1 MISEIEKRIE
11 CRMTG
16 ELCDKAVM
24 REISQNVLDRI
35 CIRLGISSEKE
46 FPALF
51 YGVCAEATVKAYR
64 RRYYEGIQSESASGV
79 FSDTF
84 VEDILSE
91 YEKEFETYRNGN
103 DVGSSKRVHFL

>member
-24 REISQNVLDRI
+24 REISQTVLDRI

-84 VEDILSE
+84 VEDTLSE

>member
-24 REISQNVLDRI
+24 IEISQ
-35 CIRLGISSEKE
+35 
-46 FPALF
+46 
-51 YGVCAEATVKAYR
+51 TVKAYR
-64 RRYYEGIQSESASGV
+64 RRYYEGIKSENASGV

-84 VEDILSE
+84 IDDILSE
-91 YEKEFETYRNGN
+91 YESEFSIYRNSDN
-103 DVGSSKRVHFL
+103 VGSSKRVRFL

>member
-16 ELCDKAVM
+16 ELCDRTVM
-24 REISQNVLDRI
+24 REISQTVLDRI
-35 CIRLGISSEKE
+35 CIRLGISNEKE

-51 YGVCAEATVKAYR
+51 YGVCAEASVKAYR

>member
-24 REISQNVLDRI
+24 REISQTVLDRI

-51 YGVCAEATVKAYR
+51 NGVCAEASVKAYR
-64 RRYYEGIQSESASGV
+64 RRYYEGIKSENASGV

-84 VEDILSE
+84 IDDILSE
-91 YEKEFETYRNGN
+91 YESEFSIYRNSDN
-103 DVGSSKRVHFL
+103 VGSSKRVRFL

>member
-24 REISQNVLDRI
+24 GEISQTVLDRI
-35 CIRLGISSEKE
+35 CIRLGISNEQE

-51 YGVCAEATVKAYR
+51 YGVCAEASVKAYR
-64 RRYYEGIQSESASGV
+64 RRYYEGIQSESTSGV

>member
-16 ELCDKAVM
+16 ELRDKAVM
-24 REISQNVLDRI
+24 GEISQTVLDRI
-35 CIRLGISSEKE
+35 CIRLGISNENE

-51 YGVCAEATVKAYR
+51 YGVCAEASVKAYR

>member
-24 REISQNVLDRI
+24 REISQTVLDRI

>member
-24 REISQNVLDRI
+24 REISQTVLDRI

-51 YGVCAEATVKAYR
+51 YGVCAEASVKAYR
-64 RRYYEGIQSESASGV
+64 RRYYEGIKSENASGV

-84 VEDILSE
+84 VEDILAE

>member
-24 REISQNVLDRI
+24 GEISQTVLDRI
-35 CIRLGISSEKE
+35 CIRLGISNEQE

-51 YGVCAEATVKAYR
+51 YGVCAEASVKAYR

-91 YEKEFETYRNGN
+91 YEKEFGTYRNGN

>member
-24 REISQNVLDRI
+24 REISQTVLDRI
-35 CIRLGISSEKE
+35 CIRLGISNEQE

-51 YGVCAEATVKAYR
+51 YGVCAEASVKAYR

>member
-1 MISEIEKRIE
+1 MISEIAKRIE

-16 ELCDKAVM
+16 ELCDKTVM
-24 REISQNVLDRI
+24 GEISQTVLDRI
-35 CIRLGISSEKE
+35 CIRLGISNEQE

-51 YGVCAEATVKAYR
+51 YGVCAEASVKAYR

>member
-1 MISEIEKRIE
+1 MISEIERRIE

-16 ELCDKAVM
+16 ELCDKAVIG
-24 REISQNVLDRI
+24 EISQTVLDRI
-35 CIRLGISSEKE
+35 CIRLGISNEQE

-51 YGVCAEATVKAYR
+51 YGVCAEASVKAYR
-64 RRYYEGIQSESASGV
+64 RRYYEGIKSESESGV

>member
-16 ELCDKAVM
+16 ELCDKTVIG
-24 REISQNVLDRI
+24 EISQTVLDRI
-35 CIRLGISSEKE
+35 CIRLGISNEKE

-51 YGVCAEATVKAYR
+51 YGVCAEASVKAYR

>member
-24 REISQNVLDRI
+24 WEISQTVLDRI
-35 CIRLGISSEKE
+35 CIRLGISNEQE

-51 YGVCAEATVKAYR
+51 YGVCAEASVKAYR

>member
-24 REISQNVLDRI
+24 REISQTVLDRI

-51 YGVCAEATVKAYR
+51 FGICAEASIKAYR

-84 VEDILSE
+84 VDDILSE
-91 YEKEFETYRNGN
+91 YASEFTAYRNSDN
-103 DVGSSKRVHFL
+103 VGSSKRVRFL

>member
-1 MISEIEKRIE
+1 MISEIAKRIE

-24 REISQNVLDRI
+24 GEISQTVLDRI
-35 CIRLGISSEKE
+35 RIRLGISNEQE

-51 YGVCAEATVKAYR
+51 YGVCAEASVKAYR
-64 RRYYEGIQSESASGV
+64 RRYYEGIQSESATGV

-84 VEDILSE
+84 VEDILLE
-91 YEKEFETYRNGN
+91 YESEFTAYRNSDN
-103 DVGSSKRVHFL
+103 VGSSKRVRFL

>member
-1 MISEIEKRIE
+1 MISEIAKRIE

-24 REISQNVLDRI
+24 GEISQTVLDRI
-35 CIRLGISSEKE
+35 CIRLGISNEQE

-51 YGVCAEATVKAYR
+51 FGICAEASVKAYR
-64 RRYYEGIQSESASGV
+64 RRYYEGIQSESATGV

-84 VEDILSE
+84 VEDILLE
-91 YEKEFETYRNGN
+91 YESEFTAYRNSDN
-103 DVGSSKRVHFL
+103 VGSSKRVHFL

>member
-24 REISQNVLDRI
+24 GEISQTVLDRI
-35 CIRLGISSEKE
+35 CIRLGISNETS

-51 YGVCAEATVKAYR
+51 YGVCAEASVKAYR

-84 VEDILSE
+84 VDDILSE

-103 DVGSSKRVHFL
+103 DVGSSKRIHFL

>member
-1 MISEIEKRIE
+1 MISEIAKRIE

-24 REISQNVLDRI
+24 GEISQTVLDRI
-35 CIRLGISSEKE
+35 CIRLGISNETS

-51 YGVCAEATVKAYR
+51 YGVCAEASVKAYR

-84 VEDILSE
+84 VDDILSE

-103 DVGSSKRVHFL
+103 DVGSSKRVRFL

>member
-16 ELCDKAVM
+16 ELCDKTVM
-24 REISQNVLDRI
+24 GEISQTVLDRI
-35 CIRLGISSEKE
+35 CIRLGISNEQE

-51 YGVCAEATVKAYR
+51 YGVCAEASVKAYR

>member
-24 REISQNVLDRI
+24 GEISQTVLDRI
-35 CIRLGISSEKE
+35 CIRLGISNEKE

-51 YGVCAEATVKAYR
+51 FVQDPN
-64 RRYYEGIQSESASGV
+64 GIQYA
-79 FSDTF
+79 
-84 VEDILSE
+84 EDRHSCIGEHGEPHGGDSH
-91 YEKEFETYRNGN
+91 ET
-103 DVGSSKRVHFL
+103 